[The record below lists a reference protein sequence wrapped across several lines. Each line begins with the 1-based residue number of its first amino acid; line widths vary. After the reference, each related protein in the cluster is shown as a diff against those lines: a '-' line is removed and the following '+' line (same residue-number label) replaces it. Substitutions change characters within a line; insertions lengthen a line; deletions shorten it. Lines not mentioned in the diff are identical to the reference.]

1 MTTTRP
7 TTDSKP
13 IALEID
19 DGLAT
24 VLLNAVEHRNAI
36 GLSFALALES
46 AAISCANDPTIRSVL
61 LRADGPTFGVGG
73 DLHEFTSF
81 PPDARGEHVDR
92 VVAALH
98 SAVAAFRRVQVPIV
112 AAAHGNVAGAA
123 MSLLCVPDLVAA
135 AADATFCLAYTRV
148 GYTPDGGASWLLPRL
163 VGERRAL
170 ELLLLNRRLSAD
182 DALEWGLVNEVVPPG
197 DLDDRSRALARAL
210 ADGPTHALRGVKGL
224 MRDGWA
230 RPLDE
235 SLQVEA
241 ESLARSVA
249 SREGVEGT
257 AAYLEKRDPQFH

>member
-46 AAISCANDPTIRSVL
+46 AANSCANDPTIRSVL
-61 LRADGPTFGVGG
+61 LRAKGPTFGVGG
-73 DLHEFTSF
+73 DLHKFTSF
-81 PPDARGEHVDR
+81 PPDSRGEHADR

-98 SAVAAFRRVQVPIV
+98 SAVAAFRRIEIPIV
-112 AAAHGNVAGAA
+112 AAAHGKIAGAA
-123 MSLLCVPDLVAA
+123 VSLLCVPDLVVA

-148 GYTPDGGASWLLPRL
+148 GYTLDGGASRLLPRL

-170 ELLLLNRRLSAD
+170 ELLFMNRRLSAD
-182 DALEWGLVNEVVPPG
+182 DALAWGLVNEVVPPC
-197 DLDDRSRALARAL
+197 DLDDRSATLARAL
-210 ADGPTHALRGVKGL
+210 ADGPTDALRGVKRL
-224 MRDGWA
+224 LRDGWD

-235 SLQVEA
+235 SLQQEA
-241 ESLARSVA
+241 GSLARSAA

-257 AAYLEKRDPQFH
+257 AAYLEKRHPQFH